1 MKLYRKVLIGSI
13 VVYILGLSFVTLSAM
28 LVPNTVFKWKE
39 TLQFSIPGILLIG
52 ILYIRHRLA
61 WKTYKV
67 LIIGVGLV
75 TLVLTLFQVFP
86 TSVFILTIVALCGI
100 YISSSPEL
108 RKIKKIEIK
117 IKKSAN

>member
-1 MKLYRKVLIGSI
+1 VKIYRKVLIGSI

-39 TLQFSIPGILLIG
+39 TLQISTPGILLIG

-61 WKTYKV
+61 WKAYKV

-117 IKKSAN
+117 IIK

>member
-39 TLQFSIPGILLIG
+39 TLQISTPGILLIG

-117 IKKSAN
+117 IIK